1 METTNLN
8 EREKEIWKQA
18 RNRVKFKQQLVI
30 YLIVNLILWITWL
43 LTMRFDSEENTG
55 YTIPWPVF
63 PTIGWGIGI
72 LMQYFY
78 AYKYNQYNAIEKE
91 FEKLKSK

>member
-1 METTNLN
+1 
-8 EREKEIWKQA
+8 
-18 RNRVKFKQQLVI
+18 
-30 YLIVNLILWITWL
+30 
-43 LTMRFDSEENTG
+43 MRFDSEENTG

-72 LMQYFY
+72 LMQYFS